1 MPRAVA
7 IYFCALILLSSLY
20 HWLPCLSGPCSTY
33 GLHPAAPP
41 PPGTYSALMVVLVC
55 LQTLCVVLYLRP
67 DSRKMIVKQFPR
79 HPVNLQVSD
88 MEKRGSGEGEKNRR
102 RREKKEADYPT
113 LCTVRYVWCGM
124 CCVGMNSVVR
134 RREQP
139 SLSPNKKRIRKGS

>member
-1 MPRAVA
+1 
-7 IYFCALILLSSLY
+7 
-20 HWLPCLSGPCSTY
+20 
-33 GLHPAAPP
+33 
-41 PPGTYSALMVVLVC
+41 MVVLVC

-139 SLSPNKKRIRKGS
+139 SLSPNKKRFVDIRKGS